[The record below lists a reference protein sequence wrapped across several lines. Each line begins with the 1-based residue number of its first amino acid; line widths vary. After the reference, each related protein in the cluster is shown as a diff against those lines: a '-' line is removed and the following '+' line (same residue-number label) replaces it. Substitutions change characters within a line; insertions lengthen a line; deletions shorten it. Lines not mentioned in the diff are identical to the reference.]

1 MGTDRK
7 DWSVG
12 IGQRSCAL
20 RMGTDRKEWSVSSG
34 QRLAVNVRGN
44 HQTIIGLLEAPVH
57 RLAV

>member
-1 MGTDRK
+1 MIVGSGQRSYGLRMGMDRK

-12 IGQRSCAL
+12 I
-20 RMGTDRKEWSVSSG
+20 G